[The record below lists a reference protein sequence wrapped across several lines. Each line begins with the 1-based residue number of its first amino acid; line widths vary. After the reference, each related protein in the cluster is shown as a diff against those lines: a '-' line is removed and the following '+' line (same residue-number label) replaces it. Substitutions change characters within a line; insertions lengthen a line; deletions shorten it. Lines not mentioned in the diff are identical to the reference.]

1 MQIKGSSPGQIRFEL
16 PSITR
21 SAAATRSNRFVLMRQ
36 ALESGNI
43 LRIECIAYSRR
54 LAAVRLAVV
63 RLAALL
69 IAVVRIAAVRIV
81 SP

>member
-1 MQIKGSSPGQIRFEL
+1 
-16 PSITR
+16 
-21 SAAATRSNRFVLMRQ
+21 MRQ